1 MSGLRE
7 GCKDTLDPAA
17 GYIISLALIPINAH
31 MQIYPCEHLGRLGWQ
46 ILEIDDTDA
55 SLSTRTS
62 STTKRTRSLNPRKS
76 PPLGSR

>member
-7 GCKDTLDPAA
+7 GYKDTLHPAA
-17 GYIISLALIPINAH
+17 DYIISLALIPINAR
-31 MQIYPCEHLGRLGWQ
+31 MQIYPYEHLRRLGWQ

-62 STTKRTRSLNPRKS
+62 PSTKSIRSLNPRKFA
-76 PPLGSR
+76 PLCSC